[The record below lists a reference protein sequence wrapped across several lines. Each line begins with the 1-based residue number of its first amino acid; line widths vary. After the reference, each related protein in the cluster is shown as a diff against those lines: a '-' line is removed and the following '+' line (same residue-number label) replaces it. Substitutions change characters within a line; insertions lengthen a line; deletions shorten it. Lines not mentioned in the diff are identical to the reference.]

1 MQIKNSFN
9 IKNLTIIFFIFV
21 FFVGLSIFKD
31 YGISLDEQF
40 HKDNASF
47 WHKYI
52 KAYILDS
59 NSSIARES
67 ESLIEQNIKKGEGF
81 ISAVPSIHPVP
92 IPILYEFLLDII
104 QIESSKSIYQ
114 LRHLFNFIIYFVGLY
129 FFYKIVQKRY
139 KSYFYSLTGLL
150 FLYLTPRFFAESF
163 YNAQDIFFLSVTVIN
178 MYTGINFLAKPN
190 IKNTLIFS
198 LSSALA
204 IDTRV
209 MGIISVFII
218 LFFFFLKTLR
228 SKIFL
233 KKNLKLLFY
242 FFPFTLFL
250 IIFFWPFLWT
260 DPFNNFLFAFSEL
273 SSLKIIINNL
283 YLGKYI
289 LSTNVPWHYHIVW
302 IFITTPLIIILLF
315 LLGLFFL
322 FKRILNRLVKLDNNL
337 NDIWRG
343 NNEMFDIY
351 FLMMILLPIVI
362 LMNNRLGY
370 DGWRHLYF
378 IYPSII
384 IISLTGLYY
393 LHFIMKLKVIKF
405 SINSLVVLNLIYL
418 GYWNYKYH
426 PHQNVYFNLMFKKNF
441 HNNFDMDYWGLSN
454 LSSIRYIIDN
464 NTTFPIKIGTKSFS
478 SLETSSL
485 LLNDTDKNKISIIYS
500 LDEADFLITNYRN
513 RIKDD
518 FIIDKNKYKKYYEVL
533 VDDKA
538 INTVYKKIIND

>member
-1 MQIKNSFN
+1 
-9 IKNLTIIFFIFV
+9 
-21 FFVGLSIFKD
+21 
-31 YGISLDEQF
+31 
-40 HKDNASF
+40 
-47 WHKYI
+47 
-52 KAYILDS
+52 
-59 NSSIARES
+59 
-67 ESLIEQNIKKGEGF
+67 
-81 ISAVPSIHPVP
+81 
-92 IPILYEFLLDII
+92 
-104 QIESSKSIYQ
+104 
-114 LRHLFNFIIYFVGLY
+114 
-129 FFYKIVQKRY
+129 
-139 KSYFYSLTGLL
+139 
-150 FLYLTPRFFAESF
+150 
-163 YNAQDIFFLSVTVIN
+163 
-178 MYTGINFLAKPN
+178 
-190 IKNTLIFS
+190 
-198 LSSALA
+198 
-204 IDTRV
+204 
-209 MGIISVFII
+209 
-218 LFFFFLKTLR
+218 
-228 SKIFL
+228 
-233 KKNLKLLFY
+233 
-242 FFPFTLFL
+242 
-250 IIFFWPFLWT
+250 
-260 DPFNNFLFAFSEL
+260 LFAFSEL

-500 LDEADFLITNYRN
+500 FDEADFLITNYRN